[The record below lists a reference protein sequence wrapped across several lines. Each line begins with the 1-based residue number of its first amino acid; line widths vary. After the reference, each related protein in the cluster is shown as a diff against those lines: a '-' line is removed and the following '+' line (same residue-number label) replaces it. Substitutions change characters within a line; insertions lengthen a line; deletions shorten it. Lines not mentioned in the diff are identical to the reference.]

1 MALLHYSSIS
11 DDESSRGEVVCSG
24 LQYLYDESIKSIYL
38 RLSVLSKGNYNSGGR
53 TGTYMH
59 SSNPQIELLFS
70 RGEEKQGM
78 AEILAERRTGNNFA
92 KATS

>member
-1 MALLHYSSIS
+1 MALLHYSSSIS

-53 TGTYMH
+53 TV
-59 SSNPQIELLFS
+59 
-70 RGEEKQGM
+70 GM
-78 AEILAERRTGNNFA
+78 VIGRKNFPRLHM
-92 KATS
+92 

>member
-53 TGTYMH
+53 TGIYAFLQPT
-59 SSNPQIELLFS
+59 N
-70 RGEEKQGM
+70 RTV
-78 AEILAERRTGNNFA
+78 IL
-92 KATS
+92 